1 MEKRSRTK
9 RARLRERESETIV
22 GKKTT
27 RNLSF
32 VSVLS
37 PSSLWRSERDVFFF
51 VMGRIKARALSRAR
65 MKQQRDITHL
75 DVRALQSD
83 HGHGRAT
90 DVTGADAAN
99 LNHKR
104 EREVWVS
111 IKKPRCALPTK
122 TKLRDRSRENGK
134 RREISSDARTTT
146 TRREENDVREKA
158 RIRSVLLVILTIIIM
173 FFSVCVCVCV
183 RACLK
188 DEEENS
194 QRATFERWRERE
206 RCGGE
211 REVS

>member
-99 LNHKR
+99 LKR
-104 EREVWVS
+104 SMIWVS

-122 TKLRDRSRENGK
+122 TKLRDRSREMEKG
-134 RREISSDARTTT
+134 REISSDARTTT
-146 TRREENDVREKA
+146 TRRER
-158 RIRSVLLVILTIIIM
+158 
-173 FFSVCVCVCV
+173 
-183 RACLK
+183 
-188 DEEENS
+188 
-194 QRATFERWRERE
+194 RERRSRKE
-206 RCGGE
+206 E
-211 REVS
+211 SEEFEEAYFW